1 MVGIFSMITTR
12 QRVCVVGLALT
23 GLVTIHAFAGEA
35 TRIEVPGPTA
45 YPESIAAAHDG
56 TLYVGSLASGGIV
69 AIRPG
74 ARKAEPFI
82 APGAFGSR
90 STFGLLVDDNTSLLW
105 VCSNDVSGLGIAGPG
120 DATGSHLIA
129 FDVHSGE
136 GKIDAAFPAGPA
148 LCNDLAIASDG
159 SIYVTNSLAP
169 QILRLPK
176 GSNKLEVWHED
187 AQWTPPQQGPGLDGI
202 AVGGDGNVY
211 VNTYVKGELFRVDV
225 IDGKADK
232 VTKLSTSRPLVK
244 ADGLRTLSG
253 TTFLMTEGGGSVDRV
268 TVSGDTATIETLKD
282 GLSDPTGVALV
293 NGQLYITEG
302 QLAHLFDAA
311 TKGPP
316 ALPFGVVVVPF
327 KN

>member
-1 MVGIFSMITTR
+1 MLTFQKR
-12 QRVCVVGLALT
+12 ALAA
-23 GLVTIHAFAGEA
+23 GLVLAGFGAVHALAADA
-35 TRIEVPGPTA
+35 TRIEVPGATA
-45 YPESIAAAHDG
+45 YPESIAAAADG

-69 AIRPG
+69 AIKPG
-74 ARKAEPFI
+74 ATKAEPFI

-90 STFGLLVDDNTSLLW
+90 STFGVLVDDSTGLLW

-120 DATGSHLIA
+120 NATGSHLIA
-129 FDVHSGE
+129 FEIKTGA

-148 LCNDLAIASDG
+148 LCNDLVIGADG
-159 SIYVTNSLAP
+159 AIYVTNSLAP
-169 QILRLPK
+169 QILRLAK
-176 GSNKLEVWHED
+176 GANKLEVWHED
-187 AQWTPPQQGPGLDGI
+187 PQWTPPEQGPGLDGI
-202 AVGGDGNVY
+202 AIGGDGNIY

-225 IDGKADK
+225 KDGKGGN

-268 TVSGDTATIETLKD
+268 TINGDAATIETLKD

-293 NGQLYITEG
+293 NGQLFVTEG
-302 QLAHLFDAA
+302 QLAHLFSAA

-316 ALPFGVVVVPF
+316 SLPFYVTVVPF